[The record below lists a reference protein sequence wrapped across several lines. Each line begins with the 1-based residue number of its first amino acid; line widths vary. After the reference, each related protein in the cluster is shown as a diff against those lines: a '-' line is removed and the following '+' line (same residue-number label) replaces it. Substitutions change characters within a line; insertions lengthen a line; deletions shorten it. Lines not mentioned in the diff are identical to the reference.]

1 MTLEEQFKVLFYSFI
16 YGMFFL
22 SSLRIFNLIK
32 VKKRV
37 VKFMLEMLF
46 VLSHIIIFYLL
57 LYKINYGSLSF
68 YIFLSF
74 IIGLSVI
81 SSIDNVIKIGEK
93 KKEKRELT
101 KQLETLKE
109 DETTL
114 TDDVDKL
121 KNPEYAARYA
131 REKYLYSKNGE
142 KILKID

>member
-1 MTLEEQFKVLFYSFI
+1 MK
-16 YGMFFL
+16 
-22 SSLRIFNLIK
+22 N
-32 VKKRV
+32 KRRQ
-37 VKFMLEMLF
+37 
-46 VLSHIIIFYLL
+46 
-57 LYKINYGSLSF
+57 
-68 YIFLSF
+68 
-74 IIGLSVI
+74 
-81 SSIDNVIKIGEK
+81 K

>member
-1 MTLEEQFKVLFYSFI
+1 MANKLTAKERRRV
-16 YGMFFL
+16 
-22 SSLRIFNLIK
+22 IFTSILC
-32 VKKRV
+32 
-37 VKFMLEMLF
+37 F
-46 VLSHIIIFYLL
+46 
-57 LYKINYGSLSF
+57 
-68 YIFLSF
+68 F

-81 SSIDNVIKIGEK
+81 SSIDNVIRIGEK